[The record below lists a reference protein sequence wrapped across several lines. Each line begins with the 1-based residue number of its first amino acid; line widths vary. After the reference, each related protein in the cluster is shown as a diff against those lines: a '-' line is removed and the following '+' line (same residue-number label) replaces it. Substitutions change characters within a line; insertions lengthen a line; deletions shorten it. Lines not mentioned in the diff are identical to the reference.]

1 MALESENFSQKCTER
16 EYLDEPVLLRPRAST
31 FHDSDE
37 LGEPHL
43 DRFLEVGV
51 VKESSRN

>member
-16 EYLDEPVLLRPRAST
+16 EYLDEPVLLRPGAST